1 MTDAAWWDILFG
13 DLIEFRQRFHRIDQT
28 LEKIMSA
35 QTDINSA
42 VTAIQNLLT
51 DVSGNV
57 TTILA
62 DVKALQAALASGQTV
77 DTTALDA
84 AVADIAAVQSSLDAA
99 TSQLSGIVPAG
110 GSGVNTVTVTDP
122 GPQTSSIAA
131 GPVSLQIQATDSD
144 ASQTLSYQ
152 ASGLPDGLTIDAA
165 TGLISGTPDV
175 AETNSVVVTV
185 VDTTGAGN
193 GVSFTWTVT
202 A

>member
-35 QTDINSA
+35 QNDINSA

-62 DVKALQAALASGQTV
+62 DVKALQAALASGGTV

-84 AVADIAAVQSSLDAA
+84 AVADIASVQSSLDAA

-110 GSGVNTVTVTDP
+110 GSASTVSVTDP

-131 GPVSLQIQATDSD
+131 GAVSLQIQATDSD
-144 ASQTLSYQ
+144 ASQVLSYQ

>member
-1 MTDAAWWDILFG
+1 MTENAYWDILFG

-35 QTDINSA
+35 QNDINSA

-99 TSQLSGIVPAG
+99 TSQLSGIVPA
-110 GSGVNTVTVTDP
+110 SSASTVTVTDP

-131 GPVSLQIQATDSD
+131 GAVSLQIVATDSD